1 MKQLKLLLL
10 YVLVAACTHAKHTK
24 QHNDPVADPKFPEV
38 NVQYGAFG
46 SRFRSEAGFAYP
58 ACTDK
63 IQLDASSDSVTSC
76 GGFSNCT
83 VYCLDPENR
92 YDSTYNCSSM
102 DAGATSGLLLV
113 IFLSLGFG
121 MCCGGGGV
129 WCYYRKKYG
138 QPYSGY
144 IEINA

>member
-1 MKQLKLLLL
+1 MILLLL
-10 YVLVAACTHAKHTK
+10 LCSLVASIQA
-24 QHNDPVADPKFPEV
+24 NDPVEDPKFPEV

-46 SRFRSEAGFAYP
+46 SRYPYGAGFAYP
-58 ACTDK
+58 ACQDK
-63 IQLDASSDSVTSC
+63 IILDSSNDSVTSC
-76 GGFSNCT
+76 GGLSNCT

-92 YDSTYNCSSM
+92 YESTYNCSSE
-102 DAGATSGLLLV
+102 GATSGLLLV

>member
-1 MKQLKLLLL
+1 MKMKQLLLL
-10 YVLVAACTHAKHTK
+10 YVLLVACTHAKHTK

-102 DAGATSGLLLV
+102 DGANSGLLLI